1 MAMSILFKN
10 PTVPLDTLPTV
21 ADIPWIAV
29 EFRYR
34 NMILLRNLFVSLILI
49 PMGIGLFFIF
59 QLVDQAGDAGEDFQ
73 RIAQYLVG
81 GGACLLI
88 AYLLFQWYVM
98 PFLEVP
104 RMKYAVR
111 LQDINYRRGV
121 FSTKTTSAPFRR
133 MQHAETNRG
142 PLERMFDLASLSIFT
157 AAGLALQIRGLSPDT
172 AETLRDHVLKKISEY
187 QQLDAKNDVED
198 STNL

>member
-1 MAMSILFKN
+1 MRSLFKN

-21 ADIPWIAV
+21 AEVSWTPV
-29 EFRYR
+29 EGRYKS
-34 NMILLRNLFVSLILI
+34 MMLLRNLLFSLFLI
-49 PMGIGLFFIF
+49 PIGVGIFFMF
-59 QLVDQAGDAGEDFQ
+59 QVVDQLGEAGEVYETTGRF
-73 RIAQYLVG
+73 IVG
-81 GGACLLI
+81 GGSTLLVFFM
-88 AYLLFQWYVM
+88 LFQWFVM
-98 PFLEVP
+98 PQLEVP

-142 PLERMFDLASLSIFT
+142 PLERMFDLASLSVFT
-157 AAGLALQIRGLSPDT
+157 AAGQAIQIRGLSPET

-187 QQLDAKNDVED
+187 QQLETQNDVED
-198 STNL
+198 PSRL

>member
-1 MAMSILFKN
+1 M
-10 PTVPLDTLPTV
+10 V
-21 ADIPWIAV
+21 
-29 EFRYR
+29 
-34 NMILLRNLFVSLILI
+34 LLRNLFMSLILI

-59 QLVDQAGDAGEDFQ
+59 QLVDQAGDAGEEFQ
-73 RIAQYLVG
+73 RIARYLIG
-81 GGACLLI
+81 GGAGLLI
-88 AYLLFQWYVM
+88 AFLLFQWYVM

-142 PLERMFDLASLSIFT
+142 LLERMFDLASLSVFT
-157 AAGLALQIRGLSPDT
+157 AAGLAVQIRGLSPET

-187 QQLDAKNDVED
+187 QQLDAKDDAED
-198 STNL
+198 SD